1 MIYKKITSLI
11 LVAAFLIGC
20 SICVFGAHGTA
31 YNWYCIR
38 TPDNRRPPCP
48 PELAFVKDHG
58 GFFID
63 NNKKDGDTDKVV
75 YLTFDAGYENGNV
88 PTGRNLPPSLPRS
101 RRHIAKRPA
110 GK

>member
-63 NNKKDGDTDKVV
+63 NKKKTVI
-75 YLTFDAGYENGNV
+75 
-88 PTGRNLPPSLPRS
+88 PTRWYT
-101 RRHIAKRPA
+101 
-110 GK
+110 